1 MPLVLDNENFDQK
14 NQTDQVGRGDF
25 EHSDGHC
32 DNQAVRQLLSMPLNV
47 TGAGIEKKIV
57 FYENIEISPRWV

>member
-32 DNQAVRQLLSMPLNV
+32 DN
-47 TGAGIEKKIV
+47 
-57 FYENIEISPRWV
+57 